1 MSQKFRVDGF
11 KWKKK
16 KSRFTQKF
24 IQDYDDDSD
33 KRYNIGTDVSYPKRR
48 IQKIHSDLLF
58 LLEKMKIDKRQK
70 LVHNTFDKK
79 NYAIH
84 TKALKLALDY
94 KLILEKVHKVI
105 RFNQEAWLK
114 PYIYMSTEL
123 RSKAK
128 NDSEKDFFKLM
139 NNSVFRKT
147 MENVTNHRH
156 IKLVATDKR
165 RSKLA
170 PGPNYNTIKQVLEK
184 LLAIKMNKINV
195 IMNKPVYQFWK

>member
-1 MSQKFRVDGF
+1 
-11 KWKKK
+11 
-16 KSRFTQKF
+16 
-24 IQDYDDDSD
+24 
-33 KRYNIGTDVSYPKRR
+33 
-48 IQKIHSDLLF
+48 
-58 LLEKMKIDKRQK
+58 MKIDKRQK

-79 NYAIH
+79 NYAMH

-195 IMNKPVYQFWK
+195 KMNKPVYQFWK